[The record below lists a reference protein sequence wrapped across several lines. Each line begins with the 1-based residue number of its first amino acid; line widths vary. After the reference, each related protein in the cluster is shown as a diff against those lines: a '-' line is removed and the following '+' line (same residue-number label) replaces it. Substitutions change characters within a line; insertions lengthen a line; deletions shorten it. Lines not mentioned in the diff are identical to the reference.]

1 MQSLQLTFNDVN
13 NTFCKAFF
21 LFFLLVFFIYY
32 LSFIF
37 PSSYCFL
44 ITYFFSFFPFFPFY
58 FPLLVVSSSL
68 SSKDNSKLCSKMKDQ
83 INIFCCLL
91 AWKNMARSNSSQ
103 HANIRIKAFIVLEY
117 NSLIHF
123 LGLVL
128 LCTSCLFDQRCNE
141 YYKANKLLEKVFLFF
156 ILTYY
161 YCSLIWNASH
171 FLDAYQLSFLSV
183 LVHGHPFAHAHPFL
197 S

>member
-1 MQSLQLTFNDVN
+1 MQSSQLRFNDVN
-13 NTFCKAFF
+13 NTFSKAFF
-21 LFFLLVFFIYY
+21 LFFFLVVFIYY
-32 LSFIF
+32 LSFF
-37 PSSYCFL
+37 PPSSYCFL
-44 ITYFFSFFPFFPFY
+44 LTYVFLFLFSFLFIL
-58 FPLLVVSSSL
+58 PLVVVSSSL
-68 SSKDNSKLCSKMKDQ
+68 SSKDNTKLCTKMKDQ

-91 AWKNMARSNSSQ
+91 AWKNMARSNLSQ

-128 LCTSCLFDQRCNE
+128 LCTSCLFEQRCNE
-141 YYKANKLLEKVFLFF
+141 SKKANKLLAKVFSFF

-171 FLDAYQLSFLSV
+171 FLDAYHLSFLSI
-183 LVHGHPFAHAHPFL
+183 LVHGYPFAHAHPFL

>member
-1 MQSLQLTFNDVN
+1 MSSSQFTFNDVN
-13 NTFCKAFF
+13 NTFFKSFF
-21 LFFLLVFFIYY
+21 LFFLLVVFISY
-32 LSFIF
+32 LSFFF

-44 ITYFFSFFPFFPFY
+44 LTYFFLFFFFFSFH
-58 FPLLVVSSSL
+58 FPLVVVSSSL
-68 SSKDNSKLCSKMKDQ
+68 SSKDSSKLCTKMKDQ

-123 LGLVL
+123 LELVL

-141 YYKANKLLEKVFLFF
+141 HYKANKLLGKVFLFF

-171 FLDAYQLSFLSV
+171 FLDAY
-183 LVHGHPFAHAHPFL
+183 
-197 S
+197 